1 MKKQKS
7 VFLIVGI
14 LVVALSLPFFT
25 GIFSESVAA
34 PLELKVATWNPPPPF
49 PISATEVKWAKMV
62 EEKSGGEVTFKFF
75 WAGGLASL
83 RDTYRAVQSGVAE
96 IGFWLPG
103 VLPGLHELNEYTVL
117 PMLGV
122 DSMETATKVYHEMR
136 KKFPELDAEFE
147 GLRLL
152 WADSMPPNQLHFTKK
167 TGVRLPGDMKGIKLI
182 GSPTAAAFVNST
194 GAVSIFKP
202 PSDYYMSLQKGLVQG
217 SFQHYPFIAA
227 FKLEELFVS
236 HTNCG
241 RGGFNL
247 QMSGFWMNRAVWD
260 KLSPKAQKA
269 FDDSQEWLQ
278 NEDIRINTMLIGKAI
293 ADAKAMGHEVLELTA
308 EEKQIWFEQSEPIRQ
323 KWAESMEAKGKP
335 GKAVY
340 QEALKLIRMYN
351 KEK

>member
-7 VFLIVGI
+7 SFLYLGI
-14 LVVALSLPFFT
+14 MLAAFNLLFLT
-25 GIFSESVAA
+25 GFSAESMAA

-49 PISATEVKWAKMV
+49 PISVTEEKWAKMV

-83 RDTYRAVQSGVAE
+83 RDTYRTVQSGVAD

-136 KKFPELDAEFE
+136 KKFPELDAEFK

-152 WADSMPPNQLHFTKK
+152 WASSMPPNQLHFTKK
-167 TGVRLPGDMKGIKLI
+167 TGVRLPSDMKGIKLI
-182 GSPTAAAFVNST
+182 GSPTAAEFVNST

-217 SFQHYPFIAA
+217 TFQHYPFISA
-227 FKLEELFVS
+227 FKLEELLVS

-241 RGGFNL
+241 LGGFNL
-247 QMSGFWMNRAVWD
+247 QMMGFWMNQAVWD

-269 FDDSQEWLQ
+269 FDDCQAWIQS
-278 NEDIRINTMLIGKAI
+278 EDIRVNTMLIDKAM
-293 ADAKAMGHEVLELTA
+293 ADAKAKGHEVVELTPD
-308 EEKQIWFEQSEPIRQ
+308 EKQVWFEQSEPIRQ
-323 KWAESMEAKGKP
+323 KWAEAMEAKGKP

-340 QEALKLIRMYN
+340 QEALKLIRQYN
-351 KEK
+351 KTK